1 VANSTGYFI
10 TALCCVVDYFTAL
23 TVGEDSKMAA
33 SMRIT
38 AFVSLLLLLV
48 SPMRT
53 SAAQLPFPVVA
64 CLERCAHADADCV
77 DACRRETEI
86 ETAEFPA
93 AAAAEKRASAFV
105 RIGRPSAVDRRASSF
120 IRIGKSASPMEV
132 DADKRK
138 DSFVRIG
145 RASAF
150 VRIGRGGGGAGDEQ
164 GSKRASSFVRIGKSS
179 SKPEEDSAVEVE
191 TTGDSK
197 RASSSFVRIGRG
209 DREMGSD
216 ERWHHPRRW

>member
-1 VANSTGYFI
+1 
-10 TALCCVVDYFTAL
+10 
-23 TVGEDSKMAA
+23 
-33 SMRIT
+33 MRIT

-48 SPMRT
+48 VSPTRI

-64 CLERCAHADADCV
+64 CLERCAHADAECV
-77 DACRRETEI
+77 DACRRETET
-86 ETAEFPA
+86 ETGEFPA
-93 AAAAEKRASAFV
+93 AASEKRASAFV

-132 DADKRK
+132 EADKRK

-209 DREMGSD
+209 DREMESD